1 MLGVGE
7 VNEVDNE
14 STCRQINLFKSD
26 SDKIDITSES
36 VFLRTEICSFLTQ
49 TLSYQ
54 QYERKQRKNSGVTI
68 WSAIALILFS
78 TIQLPNTN
86 YIDWKSSGSN

>member
-26 SDKIDITSES
+26 SGEIDITSES
-36 VFLRTEICSFLTQ
+36 VFLRTKICSFLTQ
-49 TLSYQ
+49 TLS
-54 QYERKQRKNSGVTI
+54 
-68 WSAIALILFS
+68 
-78 TIQLPNTN
+78 
-86 YIDWKSSGSN
+86 